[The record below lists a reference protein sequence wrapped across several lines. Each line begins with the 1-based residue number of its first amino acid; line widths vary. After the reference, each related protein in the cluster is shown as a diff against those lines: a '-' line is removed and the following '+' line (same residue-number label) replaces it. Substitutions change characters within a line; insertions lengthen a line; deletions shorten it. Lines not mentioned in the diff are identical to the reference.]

1 MKARRGNGDGAIDK
15 VKRARKDGT
24 IVERWRGRISVGTD
38 PRTNKPRRITLYAS
52 TRSELATK
60 IARLQSDA
68 SRGIIPS
75 SERMT
80 VAQFMKR
87 WLDDVAAARV
97 RETTMELY
105 RGLSKNH
112 IEPIIGA
119 RRLDALTPQDV
130 QNVLASMQRAGKS
143 ERTRTLALIVLRSA
157 LDQALRWELVPRN
170 VAQAV
175 DRPRT
180 VRHEMLV
187 LDRKQVQRFLAIAEG
202 TRFHALYILAVT
214 TGMRRGE
221 LLGLQWSD
229 VNIEKRTLSVSRSIV
244 TLKGAPVV
252 AEPKTAAG
260 RRQID
265 LPGIAVRALRTQQA
279 DLFAQGLRASPWIF
293 PNENGGPMSP
303 RNLIRRSFIPL
314 LDRIILDDAEFPR
327 IRFHDLRHTAATLM
341 LALGVQPKV
350 VQERLGHASIA
361 VTMDTYSHVM
371 PSMQREAADNIEAL
385 FMRLNESG
393 G

>member
-1 MKARRGNGDGAIDK
+1 MKARRSNGDGAIDK

-24 IVERWRGRISVGTD
+24 IVERWRGRVSVGTD
-38 PRTNKPRRITLYAS
+38 PRTGKPRRITLYA
-52 TRSELATK
+52 TKRSELATK

-68 SRGIIPS
+68 SHGIVPS

-80 VAQFMKR
+80 VAQYMKR
-87 WLDDVAAARV
+87 WLEDVAAARV
-97 RETTMELY
+97 RETTRELY

-112 IEPIIGA
+112 IEPIIGT

-157 LDQALRWELVPRN
+157 LDQALRWDLVPRN

-175 DRPRT
+175 DRPRS
-180 VRHEMLV
+180 VRNEMNV
-187 LDRKQVQRFLAIAEG
+187 LDRTQVQRFLAAAEG
-202 TRFHALYILAVT
+202 TRYHALYILALT

-221 LLGLQWSD
+221 LLGIQWSD
-229 VNIEKRTLSVSRSIV
+229 VNIEKRTLAVSRSIV

-265 LPGIAVRALRTQQA
+265 LPETALRALRSQQA
-279 DLFAQGLRASPWIF
+279 ALLAQGLRASPWVF
-293 PNENGGPMSP
+293 PNEDGGPMSP
-303 RNLIRRSFIPL
+303 RNLIRRSFLPL
-314 LDRIILDDAEFPR
+314 LDRIVAADAGFPR

-371 PSMQREAADNIEAL
+371 PSMQREAADNIEAFFVSL
-385 FMRLNESG
+385 G